1 MTDEKLKEMLDK
13 LYYEYQRKYS
23 SKDPVWILHSLNDT
37 RDIEIMGLI
46 VSSYSYGQVEQI
58 NKFTHSL
65 LDRIGRKP
73 HEFTINFN
81 QQRDKKYLKGLYH
94 RFNKDSDLFKLF
106 SVLNKILIKYSSLQN
121 LFLHGYDKMSR
132 NIIPA
137 LHSFTSELREA
148 VPFGKR
154 SADKYFDYLI
164 PDPLNNSTCK
174 RLNLFLRWMVR
185 KDEIDIGIWNKVSR
199 SKLVM
204 PVDVHIARVSAILK
218 LVKRKSID
226 LKFAVELTERL
237 KQFDN
242 DDPVRYDFSLCHIG
256 MEKKLHLVL

>member
-1 MTDEKLKEMLDK
+1 MTDEKLKEILNDF
-13 LYYEYQRKYS
+13 YFQYQRKNS
-23 SKDPVWILHSLNDT
+23 SKDPVWILHTLNDA
-37 RDIEIMGLI
+37 RDLEIMGLI
-46 VSSYSYGQVEQI
+46 VSSYSYGQVDQI
-58 NKFTHSL
+58 NKFSHTL
-65 LDRIGRKP
+65 LEKIGNKP
-73 HEFTINFN
+73 YDFTLNFDEH
-81 QQRDKKYLKGLYH
+81 RDKKYLIDLYH
-94 RFNKDSDLFKLF
+94 RFNKDSDLVKLF
-106 SVLNKILIKYSSLQN
+106 SALNKVLIKYGSLQE
-121 LFLHGYDKMSR
+121 LFLHGYDKMSK

-137 LHSFTSELREA
+137 LHSFTSELRGA
-148 VPFGKR
+148 VTLRKK
-154 SADKYFDYLI
+154 SADKYFNYLI

-185 KDEIDIGIWNKVSR
+185 KDEIDLGIWDKVSR

-204 PVDVHIARVSAILK
+204 PVDVHIARISSSLK